1 MTPLSTPP
9 RGPRAHLRLRA
20 VAAALRRLAPNA
32 FFIENEVAALGTLV
46 RPGAVCIDIGAEY
59 GLYTFAMADLAG
71 PGGTVY
77 AVEPLPGPARFLEAA
92 IRALDAPSVHLVR
105 RALAGRPGEGTLS
118 LPVRRGL
125 PVHGRAYLTTGADGP
140 GPNAEFHGE
149 RLVATEVGT
158 LDELVAER
166 GIERVDVIKA
176 DVEGA
181 ELAVLD
187 GGRATLTAHRPALLL
202 EIEDRHLA
210 KYGTGAAA
218 VVTRL
223 RGLGYRMSAW
233 IAGRWQQVGE
243 VREGH
248 RNYLF
253 TADGAGRP

>member
-1 MTPLSTPP
+1 MTSLTTPP
-9 RGPRAHLRLRA
+9 RRPRAHLRLRA
-20 VAAALRRLAPNA
+20 VAAVLRGLAPNA
-32 FFIENEVAALGTLV
+32 FFIENEVAGLGELV
-46 RPGAVCIDIGAEY
+46 RPGAVCVDIGAEY
-59 GLYTFAMADLAG
+59 GLYTFAMAGLAG

-77 AVEPLPGPARFLEAA
+77 AVEPLPGPARFLAA
-92 IRALDAPSVHLVR
+92 AVRAVDAPGIHVVR
-105 RALAGRPGEGTLS
+105 RALAGQPGAGTLS

-125 PVHGRAYLTTGADGP
+125 PVHGRAYLTTGADRP
-140 GPNAEFHGE
+140 GPNAEFGGR
-149 RLVATEVGT
+149 RLVPTEVGT

-181 ELAVLD
+181 ELAVLE
-187 GGRATLTAHRPALLL
+187 GGWATLTAHRPALLL

-218 VVTRL
+218 IVARL

-233 IAGRWQQVGE
+233 VAGGWHQVGE

-253 TADGAGRP
+253 TGRA